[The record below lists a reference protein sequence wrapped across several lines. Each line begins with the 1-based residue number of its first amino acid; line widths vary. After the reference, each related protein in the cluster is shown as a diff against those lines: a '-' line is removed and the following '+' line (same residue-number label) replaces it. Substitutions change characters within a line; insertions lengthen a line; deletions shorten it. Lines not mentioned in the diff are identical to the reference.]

1 MFSDLHDPLN
11 DHTHAVHGALPVTRP
26 REGAGLRRRHG
37 RGRRL
42 RQGLVFAASCLA
54 ATTSYAQDAR
64 PFGLQIGLGVLA
76 TTGTT
81 TTRSIDS
88 QDNVHVSRG
97 LSRYDA
103 SLSYDYV
110 SSQGQVS
117 TNRLVTELT
126 DRRSLDNYPDDYGVA
141 ALRYDHNPLDGYN
154 HYWIES
160 VGLGHRLLMDPA
172 VEMSFESGVGLRQDE
187 YPNGT
192 RDNGPVLTG
201 AARLL
206 WHLSQH
212 SEFSEHLRAFAS
224 NIGTTV
230 TSISGLT
237 TPIRGA
243 LALKVSETLTH
254 YSSAQPG
261 FAGTTTL
268 TSINLIYQ
276 LPARTPGP

>member
-1 MFSDLHDPLN
+1 M
-11 DHTHAVHGALPVTRP
+11 A
-26 REGAGLRRRHG
+26 
-37 RGRRL
+37 
-42 RQGLVFAASCLA
+42 LA
-54 ATTSYAQDAR
+54 ALCLGARVGHAEEATTP

-81 TTRSIDS
+81 ATRSIDS
-88 QDNVHVSRG
+88 QDNLHLVRG
-97 LSRYDA
+97 LSRYDT

-110 SSQGQVS
+110 SSAGQVS
-117 TNRLVTELT
+117 TDRLVAEFT
-126 DRRSLDNYPDDYGVA
+126 DRRSLDNYQDDYGLA

-160 VGLGHRLLMDPA
+160 VGLGHRLLMNPR
-172 VEMSFESGVGLRQDE
+172 VELSFESGVGLRQDE

-201 AARLL
+201 GARLI

-212 SEFSEHLRAFAS
+212 SEFSEHLRAFAA
-224 NIGTTV
+224 NAGTTI

-243 LALKVSETLTH
+243 LALKVSETITH
-254 YSSAQPG
+254 YTSAQPG

-276 LPARTPGP
+276 IPSRSPEP